1 MRISDWSSDVCSS
14 DLQPRRAKPPAPLR
28 IPPPRPRART
38 GRIDQN
44 AISRPFKRGQRPRF
58 MSLIHEAGFD
68 EERSCPIGAG
78 RQAGTTA
85 ADRVARNKPP
95 LLVHIRRKRPS
106 LAPPPRPKSTN
117 LLSPLRLAHAAHT
130 IPTLSLH

>member
-14 DLQPRRAKPPAPLR
+14 DLAKPPAPLR

-58 MSLIHEAGFD
+58 MSLIHEEGFD
-68 EERSCPIGAG
+68 EERPCPVGAG
-78 RQAGTTA
+78 RQTGKPA
-85 ADRVARNKPP
+85 ADRVDRYYPTLIVPNRRNRQTVAHPT
-95 LLVHIRRKRPS
+95 R
-106 LAPPPRPKSTN
+106 AN
-117 LLSPLRLAHAAHT
+117 LNISFTPLRS
-130 IPTLSLH
+130 PQ